1 MFMPKLVY
9 MDRCNTLCIL
19 LNKYA
24 TMVYVR
30 YISYLLCPLAESF
43 SQVNTIVG
51 NEPLKIL
58 MDNGFSLHD
67 IFY

>member
-1 MFMPKLVY
+1 MLPRYMLGILV
-9 MDRCNTLCIL
+9 T
-19 LNKYA
+19 
-24 TMVYVR
+24 
-30 YISYLLCPLAESF
+30 LCPLAEAF
-43 SQVNTIVG
+43 SQVNTIVR